1 MDRAYGLVDQAQRW
15 SLVDWRRQ
23 AAKSSSELSL
33 IGVAGLGNPPW
44 VEEKAGEVMEN
55 LTEGLFGQL
64 NNEVRSVV
72 ASLRGQLAR
81 SMGNKVE
88 LGNAIR
94 WRMARWRFFL

>member
-1 MDRAYGLVDQAQRW
+1 
-15 SLVDWRRQ
+15 
-23 AAKSSSELSL
+23 
-33 IGVAGLGNPPW
+33 
-44 VEEKAGEVMEN
+44 MEN